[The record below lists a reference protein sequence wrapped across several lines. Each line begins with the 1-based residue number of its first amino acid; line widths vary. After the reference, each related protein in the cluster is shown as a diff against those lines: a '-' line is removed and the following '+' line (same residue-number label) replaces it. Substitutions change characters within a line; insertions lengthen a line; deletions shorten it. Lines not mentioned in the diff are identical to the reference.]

1 MQCMSQLNL
10 PELTTIDMICNPF
23 YILSVLQSISF
34 IGFLVA
40 AHPICQHEVLRHP
53 VRLESMLLFVFQ
65 RGHKGLFFNKTQSIL
80 WYERLEKG
88 QMKSKKKKKPK
99 RCWKGRQCNRGR
111 VVKASDSKSD
121 SLWERRFESCRLRS
135 LLSRCWDSFWCI

>member
-1 MQCMSQLNL
+1 MSQLNL

-34 IGFLVA
+34 IGF
-40 AHPICQHEVLRHP
+40 CQHEVLRHP

-121 SLWERRFESCRLRS
+121 SLWERRFESCRLRK
-135 LLSRCWDSFWCI
+135 SFWACNFIIFLLCTRHFYVL